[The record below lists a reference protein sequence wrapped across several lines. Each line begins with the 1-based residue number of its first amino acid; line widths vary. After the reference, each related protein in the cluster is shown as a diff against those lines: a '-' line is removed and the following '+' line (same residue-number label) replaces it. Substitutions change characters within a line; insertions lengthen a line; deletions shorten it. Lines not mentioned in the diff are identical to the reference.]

1 MFECKYKCELE
12 DCVQCAKYVYKS
24 QKRKQDKVIA
34 ILIPI
39 LMVAMVAMLVYDI
52 VTGKSF
58 VWDIVLLSA
67 LIILQVMYI
76 LIPIMLVKAQKKSYK
91 KQNLAEIDYIKITIT
106 AKECIEE
113 MYKNNE
119 IVNKNAH
126 NLRFLTSYLEDD
138 NKIILI
144 FNKVE
149 FVYVKKDALTGGEKQ
164 LKEHLKNA
172 MKKSANKS

>member
-1 MFECKYKCELE
+1 MIECKYKCELD
-12 DCVQCAKYVYKS
+12 DCVQSAKYVYKS

-39 LMVAMVAMLVYDI
+39 LMACMVAMLIFDI

-67 LIILQVMYI
+67 LVILQVMY
-76 LIPIMLVKAQKKSYK
+76 LIIPVMLVKAQKKAFK
-91 KQNLAEIDYIKITIT
+91 KQDLANMDYLKITINQ
-106 AKECIEE
+106 KECIEE

-119 IVNKNAH
+119 VVSRAVH

-138 NKIILI
+138 VRIILI

-149 FVYVKKDALTGGEKQ
+149 FVCVRKDSLIGNVNQ

-172 MKKSANKS
+172 MKKNIAK